1 MQGAAGAHR
10 AEESAG
16 PGPRTTLGTF
26 EEQKV
31 WPGCSVWGRTDPVAL
46 EREREPAYCEQLGF
60 YSDCSGE
67 PSKGLGRAARD
78 LLYCFK
84 GPPLVAAWKVDKR
97 VRDEGR

>member
-1 MQGAAGAHR
+1 M
-10 AEESAG
+10 
-16 PGPRTTLGTF
+16 
-26 EEQKV
+26 
-31 WPGCSVWGRTDPVAL
+31 AL

-84 GPPLVAAWKVDKR
+84 GPPLVAAWKVDRR